1 MDMDQAAVFLA
12 GSILTCLGFIV
23 VAMTILVINNLCSK
37 YWKPITWIRYEE
49 TQHELPPR
57 FVTQEEL
64 DKTNEPKLNK

>member
-23 VAMTILVINNLCSK
+23 VAMAILVINNLCSK
-37 YWKPITWIRYEE
+37 YWKPINWVRYEE

>member
-23 VAMTILVINNLCSK
+23 VAMAILVINNLCSK
-37 YWKPITWIRYEE
+37 YWKPITWIRYD
-49 TQHELPPR
+49 TDSHELPPR
-57 FVTQEEL
+57 FITQEEL